1 MSDNVNPF
9 GQPGQQ
15 PTSAQPAGSTNPFA
29 NGPVAPTTTPAAP
42 VTPTGPA
49 SPAASGNPFP
59 ATTPQP
65 GTTDSTSPFGT
76 TTLPPTP
83 SVQVKKKTNVKML
96 VGIIVGVVALLAIII
111 TVVVVVMGGQPTADD
126 YDAAYDATKDITTA
140 VSDITRDVDFS
151 SDATESEMIEMADT
165 VIAAVDTGQSKID
178 ELGKMAAITKDNEA
192 KELFDTLNS
201 KYGDMGAK
209 VKEMMNNFKQIAPV
223 MAAMYQISDMSYSDR
238 SDYQVMAANFKNLAD
253 AASGATIDNADLKG
267 AVDKIASAS
276 QSISNYYQ
284 QAAGGNIPDYDIISD
299 AQDDYYD
306 AQDVLSDVFSVSDLY
321 DLSGD
326 VDDAQYDLADYLWDQ
341 SFELSE

>member
-1 MSDNVNPF
+1 MNDNVNPF
-9 GQPGQQ
+9 GQPDQQ
-15 PTSAQPAGSTNPFA
+15 PTPAQPAGPTNPFA
-29 NGPVAPTTTPAAP
+29 NGPAAPTATPATPVAPTES
-42 VTPTGPA
+42 A
-49 SPAASGNPFP
+49 SPGNPSP

-65 GTTDSTSPFGT
+65 VATDLTSPFGA

-96 VGIIVGVVALLAIII
+96 VGIIVGVVALLAIVI

-140 VSDITRDVDFS
+140 VSDITSDVDFS
-151 SDATESEMIEMADT
+151 SDATESEMTEMADT
-165 VIAAVDTGQSKID
+165 VIAAVDTGQGKID
-178 ELGKMAAITKDNEA
+178 ELGKMAAITKDSEA

-238 SDYQVMAANFKNLAD
+238 SNYQVMATNFKNLAD
-253 AASGATIDNADLKG
+253 VAGGATIDNADLKS

-326 VDDAQYDLADYLWDQ
+326 VDDAQYDLADYLWGQ

>member
-1 MSDNVNPF
+1 MNDNVNPF
-9 GQPGQQ
+9 GQPDQQ
-15 PTSAQPAGSTNPFA
+15 PTPAQPAGPTNPFA
-29 NGPVAPTTTPAAP
+29 NGPATPTATPATPVAPTES
-42 VTPTGPA
+42 A
-49 SPAASGNPFP
+49 SPGNPSP

-65 GTTDSTSPFGT
+65 VATDSTSPFGA

-96 VGIIVGVVALLAIII
+96 VGIIVGVVALLAIVI

-140 VSDITRDVDFS
+140 VSDITSDVDFS
-151 SDATESEMIEMADT
+151 SDATESEMVEMADT
-165 VIAAVDTGQSKID
+165 VIAAVDTGQGKID
-178 ELGKMAAITKDNEA
+178 ELGKMAAITKDSEA

-238 SDYQVMAANFKNLAD
+238 SNYQVMAANFKNLAD
-253 AASGATIDNADLKG
+253 VAGGATIDNADLKS

-326 VDDAQYDLADYLWDQ
+326 VDDAQYDLADYLWGQ

>member
-1 MSDNVNPF
+1 MNDNVNPF
-9 GQPGQQ
+9 GQPDQQ
-15 PTSAQPAGSTNPFA
+15 PTPAQPAGSTNPFA
-29 NGPVAPTTTPAAP
+29 NGPVTPTATSAAP
-42 VTPTGPA
+42 VASTEPATP
-49 SPAASGNPFP
+49 GNPFP
-59 ATTPQP
+59 TTTPQP
-65 GTTDSTSPFGT
+65 GTTDSASPFGAA
-76 TTLPPTP
+76 TLPPTP

-96 VGIIVGVVALLAIII
+96 VGIIVGVVALLAIVI

-151 SDATESEMIEMADT
+151 SDATESEMVEMADT
-165 VIAAVDTGQSKID
+165 VIAAVDTGQGKID
-178 ELGKMAAITKDNEA
+178 ELGKMTAITKDSEA

-209 VKEMMNNFKQIAPV
+209 IKEMMNNFKQIAPV
-223 MAAMYQISDMSYSDR
+223 MAAMHQISDMSYSDR

-253 AASGATIDNADLKG
+253 VASSATIDNADLKS

-284 QAAGGNIPDYDIISD
+284 QVAGDNIPDYDIISD

>member
-1 MSDNVNPF
+1 MNDNVNPF
-9 GQPGQQ
+9 GQPDQQ
-15 PTSAQPAGSTNPFA
+15 PTPAQPAGPTNPFA
-29 NGPVAPTTTPAAP
+29 NGPATPTATPATPVAPTES
-42 VTPTGPA
+42 A
-49 SPAASGNPFP
+49 SPGNPSP

-65 GTTDSTSPFGT
+65 VATDSTSPFGA

-96 VGIIVGVVALLAIII
+96 VGIIVGVVALLAIVI

-140 VSDITRDVDFS
+140 VSDITSDVDFS
-151 SDATESEMIEMADT
+151 SDATESEMTEMADT
-165 VIAAVDTGQSKID
+165 VIAAVDTGQGKID
-178 ELGKMAAITKDNEA
+178 ELGKMAAITKDSQA

-253 AASGATIDNADLKG
+253 VAGGATIDNADLKS

-326 VDDAQYDLADYLWDQ
+326 VDDAQYDLADYLWSQ

>member
-76 TTLPPTP
+76 TPLPPTP

-151 SDATESEMIEMADT
+151 SDATESEMVEMADT
-165 VIAAVDTGQSKID
+165 VIAAVDAGQSKID

-201 KYGDMGAK
+201 KYGDMGTK

-253 AASGATIDNADLKG
+253 AASGATIDNADLKS

-306 AQDVLSDVFSVSDLY
+306 AQDVLTDVFSVSDLY

-326 VDDAQYDLADYLWDQ
+326 VDDAQYDLADYLLDQ

>member
-1 MSDNVNPF
+1 MNDNVNPF
-9 GQPGQQ
+9 GQPDQQ
-15 PTSAQPAGSTNPFA
+15 PTPAQPAGPTNPFA
-29 NGPVAPTTTPAAP
+29 NGPATPTATPATPVAPTES
-42 VTPTGPA
+42 A
-49 SPAASGNPFP
+49 SPGNPLP

-65 GTTDSTSPFGT
+65 VATDSTSPFGA

-96 VGIIVGVVALLAIII
+96 VGIIVGVVALLAIVI
-111 TVVVVVMGGQPTADD
+111 TVVVVVMGSQPTADD

-140 VSDITRDVDFS
+140 VSDITSDVDFS
-151 SDATESEMIEMADT
+151 SDATESEMTEMADT
-165 VIAAVDTGQSKID
+165 VIAAVDTGQGKID
-178 ELGKMAAITKDNEA
+178 ELGKMAAITKDSEA

-238 SDYQVMAANFKNLAD
+238 SNYQVMAANFKNLAD
-253 AASGATIDNADLKG
+253 VASSATIDNADLKS

-306 AQDVLSDVFSVSDLY
+306 AQDVLTDVFSVSDLY

-326 VDDAQYDLADYLWDQ
+326 VDDAQYDLADYLLDQ
-341 SFELSE
+341 SFELDE

>member
-178 ELGKMAAITKDNEA
+178 ELGKMKAVANDEKA
-192 KELFDTLNS
+192 KQLFDAFNS
-201 KYGDMGAK
+201 KYGELSK
-209 VKEMMNNFKQIAPV
+209 TVKGLMNNFKQITPV
-223 MAAMYQISDMSYSDR
+223 MEAMLEISNISYSDR
-238 SDYQVMAANFKNLAD
+238 DDYAMMASIYQKLAD
-253 AASGATIDNADLKG
+253 TASGTTIDNADLKG
-267 AVDKIASAS
+267 AVDNIAKASSAYAS
-276 QSISNYYQ
+276 YFQ
-284 QAAGGNIPDYDIISD
+284 QAANGQYPDYDTISD
-299 AQDDYYD
+299 ASDLYYD
-306 AQDVLSDVFSVSDLY
+306 AQDTLSDIFSTSDLY
-321 DLSGD
+321 DLGND
-326 VDDAQYDLADYLWDQ
+326 VDDAQRDLADYLWGKYD
-341 SFELSE
+341 ELDK

>member
-1 MSDNVNPF
+1 MNDNVNPF
-9 GQPGQQ
+9 GQPDQQ
-15 PTSAQPAGSTNPFA
+15 PTPAQPAGPTNPFA
-29 NGPVAPTTTPAAP
+29 NGPATPTATPATPVAPTES
-42 VTPTGPA
+42 A
-49 SPAASGNPFP
+49 SPGNPLP

-65 GTTDSTSPFGT
+65 VATDSTSPFGA

-96 VGIIVGVVALLAIII
+96 VGIIVGVVALLAIVI
-111 TVVVVVMGGQPTADD
+111 TVVVVVMGSQPTADD

-140 VSDITRDVDFS
+140 VSDITSDVDFS
-151 SDATESEMIEMADT
+151 SDATESEMTEMADT
-165 VIAAVDTGQSKID
+165 VIAAVDTGQGKID
-178 ELGKMAAITKDNEA
+178 ELGKMAAITKDSEA

-238 SDYQVMAANFKNLAD
+238 SNYQVMAANFKNLAD
-253 AASGATIDNADLKG
+253 VASSATIDNADLKS